1 MSEVVLINVDQI
13 KSNPYQPRQYFD
25 DEKLNELAASIAE
38 SGLIQPIVVRS
49 IDGAYEIV
57 AGERR
62 FKACQML
69 GWWQVPAIVMS
80 ASEQEM
86 AKLALIENI
95 QRDDLSPIEEANA
108 YKQIL
113 RMTSLTQ
120 EMLAN
125 QVGKTQSSIA
135 NKIRLLNL
143 SEETQQEL
151 QNKTITER
159 HGRAMLHLTPK
170 QQAQV
175 IKEIKAKNLTVAD
188 TEKYIEKK
196 FTYKKDESDNIRCFG
211 VSTRIAINTI
221 RQAFN
226 SLKKVSVPAKLTE
239 SETDDSY
246 IMTITIKK

>member
-13 KSNPYQPRQYFD
+13 QANPYQPRSYFD
-25 DEKLNELAASIAE
+25 EDKLNELAASIAE
-38 SGLIQPIVVRS
+38 NGLIQPIVVRS
-49 IDGAYEIV
+49 ADDHYEII

-62 FKACQML
+62 YKACQKL
-69 GWWQVPAIVMS
+69 GWWQIPCVVMS
-80 ASEQEM
+80 ATEQEM
-86 AKLALIENI
+86 AKLALIENV

-120 EMLAN
+120 EQLAG

-143 SEETQQEL
+143 SDETQQEL
-151 QNKTITER
+151 QNKTISER

-175 IKEIKAKNLTVAD
+175 VKEIKAKDLTVAE
-188 TEKYIEKK
+188 TEKYIQKK
-196 FTYKKDESDNIRCFG
+196 FSYKKDDTDNIRCFG
-211 VSTRIAINTI
+211 VSTRIAINTV

-226 SLKKVSVPAKLTE
+226 SLKKVNVPCQLTE

-246 IMTITIKK
+246 VMTITIKK